1 MEQAGFRDAQ
11 VRGFF
16 DSFLGT
22 SKEKV
27 AHKFGV
33 RGANFSAYKA

>member
-1 MEQAGFRDAQ
+1 MNLAGFSEAR
-11 VRGFF
+11 VCGFF

-27 AHKFGV
+27 ARKFGV
-33 RGANFSAYKA
+33 RGANFSARKG